1 MKTRVILVVAM
12 VVVILAAMVPIGGVL
27 AGVRSSPQ
35 AATPLQEGPPI
46 PDQRALL
53 NYPYPV
59 SIENVTDEGDRLI
72 ILDRLTARCE
82 FLELASAMESKGFLF
97 DPAAPAQ
104 VMRITIEGESG
115 LPTVLEGFTMST
127 THTVDALSGALTIIE
142 DMSDPERLAFAQ
154 AHHTNLDPHLAEV
167 PDPPITFNDMPY
179 FYITTLRW
187 VGPCIGGQ
195 IIYWHYWWFDSHHH
209 PNWYYS
215 HYFWYWQHWSWYWY
229 PVDWPWPYWYHWVY
243 GWYYWKYWYFWSTW
257 FPWADYPTVLP

>member
-1 MKTRVILVVAM
+1 MKTRAFLVVTM

-27 AGVRSSPQ
+27 AGVRSSPE
-35 AATPLQEGPPI
+35 AAISLQEGPPI

-59 SIENVTDEGDRLI
+59 SIEDVTEPGDRGA

-82 FLELASAMESKGFLF
+82 FLELASTMESKGFVF
-97 DPAAPAQ
+97 NPATPAQ
-104 VMRITIEGESG
+104 VMRISIEDESG
-115 LPTVLEGFTMST
+115 LATVLEGFTMST

-167 PDPPITFNDMPY
+167 PDPPIIFNNMPY

-187 VGPCIGGQ
+187 VGPCDVGRIT
-195 IIYWHYWWFDSHHH
+195 YWHYWWFNSHHH

-215 HYFWYWQHWSWYWY
+215 HYFWYWQHWSWYWS
-229 PVDWPWPYWYHWVY
+229 VDWPWPYWYHWVY
-243 GWYYWKYWYFWSTW
+243 GWYYWNYWYYWSTW